1 MKRKTNVEFVTSIME
16 HSNYGA
22 VKQAFIISALDEY
35 SRQVLEDKIDMD
47 EHSIIPPN
55 LWQSIAQ
62 EVTNELIEQ
71 YGKQS

>member
-1 MKRKTNVEFVTSIME
+1 MKRMTNVEFVKSVME

-22 VKQAFIISALDEY
+22 IKQSFIISALDEY

-55 LWQSIAQ
+55 LWQSIATELQ
-62 EVTNELIEQ
+62 AELINH